1 MPTHG
6 PLTRY
11 AKLQVAHAP
20 GMPGTFP
27 PAADFEGNRYLAIP
41 ACITARA
48 WRTCRDACRDRLPA
62 VTGKTFPAFPAHAH
76 PQFCVSGKRPIEAET
91 HGRSFADDSFK
102 WIFLNENVWISL
114 KISLKFVPKGPINN
128 IPALVLIMSWRRPGE
143 KPLSEPMMDNL
154 PTHIC
159 VTRPRCVN
167 LFRGETG
174 IL

>member
-1 MPTHG
+1 MTRNVYHNYLYSFKPQLIFFQLWGWCQRNGSGAHAGKCGGLDLHG

-76 PQFCVSGKRPIEAET
+76 PQFCVSGKRPIAPIKKCDASVST
-91 HGRSFADDSFK
+91 KHTVGPTFQAKMSTAS
-102 WIFLNENVWISL
+102 V
-114 KISLKFVPKGPINN
+114 KIML
-128 IPALVLIMSWRRPGE
+128 
-143 KPLSEPMMDNL
+143 
-154 PTHIC
+154 
-159 VTRPRCVN
+159 
-167 LFRGETG
+167 
-174 IL
+174 

>member
-1 MPTHG
+1 MAIFLNIFERFTAIGVNHFALFVVSRIEKQLCPWVSTRSISLPVHHLNILIVWLLRHG

-48 WRTCRDACRDRLPA
+48 WRTCRDACRGRLPA

-76 PQFCVSGKRPIEAET
+76 PQFGVSGKRPMLL
-91 HGRSFADDSFK
+91 SF
-102 WIFLNENVWISL
+102 I
-114 KISLKFVPKGPINN
+114 
-128 IPALVLIMSWRRPGE
+128 
-143 KPLSEPMMDNL
+143 
-154 PTHIC
+154 
-159 VTRPRCVN
+159 
-167 LFRGETG
+167 G
-174 IL
+174 ILFPRTLLVSWAFHVKPHSVNCHAD